1 MRKQLGF
8 PIPITVTLMCAA
20 GLAAVYLL
28 GAVRG
33 QAETPKAKPAAA
45 FVGTETCVMCHE
57 EVLTQVKKSPHGLAM
72 TAVEEKKKG
81 HVCEGC
87 HGPGSLHAEDPSKE
101 TAQPLLHTAQSGE
114 GCFQC
119 HDKKLSR
126 ANWLSTRHA
135 KMEGSCMACHGRARD
150 AATPPEAPVKDR
162 VAEAPKDASE
172 AKQPKKSTE
181 PEPFDHAAFTRVPS
195 SQACLSCHNEQRAEF
210 SLPSHHPVKEG
221 RIECAD
227 CHDPHRPVTEKIKL
241 ETCTKCHLGQR
252 GPHIYEHGA
261 ISGNGLTD
269 ACLSCHVPH
278 GSPNQR
284 MLKLT
289 NRGLCLQCH
298 ADRATHFPGRNC
310 ADCHQAVH
318 GSNTSTLLFRE

>member
-1 MRKQLGF
+1 
-8 PIPITVTLMCAA
+8 
-20 GLAAVYLL
+20 
-28 GAVRG
+28 
-33 QAETPKAKPAAA
+33 
-45 FVGTETCVMCHE
+45 
-57 EVLTQVKKSPHGLAM
+57 
-72 TAVEEKKKG
+72 
-81 HVCEGC
+81 
-87 HGPGSLHAEDPSKE
+87 
-101 TAQPLLHTAQSGE
+101 
-114 GCFQC
+114 
-119 HDKKLSR
+119 
-126 ANWLSTRHA
+126 
-135 KMEGSCMACHGRARD
+135 
-150 AATPPEAPVKDR
+150 
-162 VAEAPKDASE
+162 
-172 AKQPKKSTE
+172 
-181 PEPFDHAAFTRVPS
+181 VPS
-195 SQACLSCHNEQRAEF
+195 SQACLSCHSEQRAEF

-227 CHDPHRPVTEKIKL
+227 CRDPHRPVTEKIKL
-241 ETCTKCHLGQR
+241 ETCTKCHLQQR